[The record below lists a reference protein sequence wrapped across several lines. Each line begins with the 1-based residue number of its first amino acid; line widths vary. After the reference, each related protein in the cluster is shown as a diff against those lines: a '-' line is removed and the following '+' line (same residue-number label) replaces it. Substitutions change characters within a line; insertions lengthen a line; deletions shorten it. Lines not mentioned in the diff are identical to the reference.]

1 MKKYIKPSI
10 NVINLKSS
18 ENIATTTFK
27 SVRSKFIEEVLM
39 GSNGKQYTV
48 SQYSLNTSALE
59 TVVE

>member
-18 ENIATTTFK
+18 ENIAATFK
-27 SVRSKFIEEVLM
+27 SIREGLVQDALYEYNNK
-39 GSNGKQYTV
+39 NYTV
-48 SQYSLNTSALE
+48 SMYSLNTSALE